1 MKKIIILSVLSLM
14 SSVYAVEAL
23 NNDSKVDVVK
33 VEKSVEE
40 PNNKSFLYEFD
51 FSLVG
56 KKDNSI
62 HKYMTNNTES
72 VATVKAIEETM
83 KKNWNLGSDYS
94 KNLKLKSESKV
105 VNNLT
110 CKYNNG
116 LVIKVKSYGDYTTD
130 CPLKS

>member
-1 MKKIIILSVLSLM
+1 MEYLKGEKYIEKERHKEI
-14 SSVYAVEAL
+14 
-23 NNDSKVDVVK
+23 NDKNS
-33 VEKSVEE
+33 E
-40 PNNKSFLYEFD
+40 LYEFD

-94 KNLKLKSESKV
+94 KNLKLKSESKLS
-105 VNNLT
+105 NNLI

-116 LVIKVKSYGDYTTD
+116 LVVKVKSYGEYSPS
-130 CPLKS
+130 CPLK

>member
-40 PNNKSFLYEFD
+40 TNNKSFLYEFD

-105 VNNLT
+105 VNNLARLIIVLN
-110 CKYNNG
+110 CK
-116 LVIKVKSYGDYTTD
+116 I
-130 CPLKS
+130 